1 MDTSNHPGGEGL
13 YNYFTRNGTEVPP
26 SKEEFSLEEI
36 LAEYGGSL
44 EDQLLREAEE
54 TIAGQDQP
62 KENPPADTEQT
73 ENSEKKPS
81 APHKRTWNF
90 GKRPSEEKQ
99 EHNKDSA
106 SSTTAT
112 PADSET
118 GTTETPADS
127 KTDTTETPADSETD
141 TTETPADF
149 ETGTTATPA
158 DSETGTTEDR
168 KSVV

>member
-62 KENPPADTEQT
+62 KENPPGGYGADRKQRKKTVRSPQT
-73 ENSEKKPS
+73 DLEFREKTV
-81 APHKRTWNF
+81 R
-90 GKRPSEEKQ
+90 GK
-99 EHNKDSA
+99 
-106 SSTTAT
+106 
-112 PADSET
+112 T
-118 GTTETPADS
+118 GT
-127 KTDTTETPADSETD
+127 
-141 TTETPADF
+141 
-149 ETGTTATPA
+149 
-158 DSETGTTEDR
+158 
-168 KSVV
+168 